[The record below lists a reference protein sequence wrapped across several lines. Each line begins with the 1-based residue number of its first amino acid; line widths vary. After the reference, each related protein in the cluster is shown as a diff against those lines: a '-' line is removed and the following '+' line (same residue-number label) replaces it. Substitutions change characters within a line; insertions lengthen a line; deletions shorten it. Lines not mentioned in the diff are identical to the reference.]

1 MLFVGMIIRSESS
14 SIVIYLTPLAWG
26 CGGRYG
32 DLCKE
37 DPNMMVTWRMQKK
50 ARLGPIFNRTSGSS
64 FDSLVERTPTKR
76 LMEVMVVLA
85 EPGCT

>member
-1 MLFVGMIIRSESS
+1 MLFVGVIIHSESS
-14 SIVIYLTPLAWG
+14 SIIIYLTPLAWG
-26 CGGRYG
+26 CSGRYG

-37 DPNMMVTWRMQKK
+37 DLNMMVTWHMQKK
-50 ARLGPIFNRTSGSS
+50 ARLGPIFNHTSGSW
-64 FDSLVERTPTKR
+64 FDSLVTRTPTKR